1 MDGEFACEIL
11 GFIHQLQ
18 VWTAQRP
25 LYFASPDA
33 HLHIQSAIIYFY
45 QQFRATYIGE
55 ESSKAVK
62 VYAQLS
68 SRWGLNTPNQV
79 LNVIMDSALNNLR
92 SNGDPAWRNQ
102 EDLLVLRT
110 LGLFTNLASGYVI
123 LTLLSSR
130 TDTSLGQVLI
140 RF

>member
-18 VWTAQRP
+18 VWTAQRS

-33 HLHIQSAIIYFY
+33 HLHIQSSIIYFY

-62 VYAQLS
+62 VYTLLS

-92 SNGDPAWRNQ
+92 SIGDPAWKKQ

-110 LGLFTNLASGYVI
+110 LKLFTNLASGYA
-123 LTLLSSR
+123 TLLVHSA
-130 TDTSLGQVLI
+130 GQVKVVKVQVN
-140 RF
+140 